1 MFPSAS
7 NDFLLG
13 EFKLG
18 HERLLIPEGVHTP
31 ARGVHTAGAPSP
43 QSDSV
48 DSPHEHLA
56 SSSSA
61 AESRRRIGA
70 TLANEIPPSLKSAP
84 STLRLSPSPSSS
96 SSSPP
101 FSDVSYGMAPS
112 SGKPAS
118 LSRWLVW
125 LASTTNSFP
134 RSLLPSSDSSVPSAS
149 SSSSSSSPF
158 RWGGRFSSLNSSTL
172 LLVDVVMDG
181 IFLILLLLQFQISYV
196 DKRTKTEISNRNS
209 IKRHLLLHSPLFY
222 TDVATC
228 FVSLLFLMLVKRGD
242 EGRYSSFILLKL
254 LRVWRLWQL
263 PVWMDGLQVLP
274 QFQLG
279 RLLITMWMIL
289 HALACSYF
297 VVVRDEGTFA
307 LHIAHAT
314 GQAEAGH

>member
-181 IFLILLLLQFQISYV
+181 IFLILLLLQFQIFFSRV
-196 DKRTKTEISNRNS
+196 S
-209 IKRHLLLHSPLFY
+209 
-222 TDVATC
+222 C
-228 FVSLLFLMLVKRGD
+228 FPGD